1 MRTVI
6 SLIFFISIFCRPT
19 GLFAFQERDLL
30 QGKMTVEQLK
40 SVLKP
45 HQSWISYPAY
55 SDRSGWDAL
64 TGNMKQEIIASGEK
78 YLDYPW
84 RVVKA
89 TDYIEYERSGSRNIM
104 QDPFGANNTA
114 LSSLVMAELAEGKGR
129 FIDQIINGV
138 WLSCE
143 MTTWVL
149 SAHMPS
155 YHTSKR
161 SLAGPEEQVI
171 DLTAGDLGSMLSW
184 TWYYLKG
191 EMDKVNPA
199 VSNRLRGEL
208 QRRVLDP
215 YMERS
220 DFWWQAFNA
229 TPETMVNNWNPWCN
243 FNVLSCYLL
252 LENDMDKLA
261 TAVYRTMVSTDKFIN
276 YNNDDGACEEGP
288 SYWGHAA
295 GKLYDYL
302 QILHYATGGKLSIFE
317 EPIIKNMGEYIGRS
331 YIGDGWVVNF
341 ADASARGGGDKGVI
355 FRYGK
360 AVGSQEMQQ
369 FAAYL
374 HQRDRNKGYSDSGRD
389 IFRHFENLKYNRELA
404 GTSPALPQNGFS
416 WYPQTEFCYMRNPT
430 GFFFA
435 AKGGYNN
442 ESHNHNDVGTFLL
455 YFNNKP
461 VFIDVGVGTYTRQ
474 TFSSERY
481 SIWTMQSTYH
491 NLPAINGNPQ
501 EFGARY
507 RSKNVSFDEKKLRF
521 TLDISGAY
529 NPETGVKSWI
539 RSYTLQPGGEFVIE
553 DTFSLSEIRGSNS
566 INFMTRA
573 LPDISSPGSLIID
586 IDGKKVQMTY
596 DAKRF
601 EPKTET
607 IPQNDTRLSGVWG
620 KEIYRLTLT
629 DKNKQTKGNY
639 KFIVKAL

>member
-6 SLIFFISIFCRPT
+6 SLIIFISVFCRPT

-64 TGNMKQEIIASGEK
+64 TGNMKQEIIANGEK

-184 TWYYLKG
+184 TWYYLKV

-199 VSNRLRGEL
+199 VSKRLRNEL

-389 IFRHFENLKYNRELA
+389 IFRTFESLRYNRELT
-404 GTSPALPQNGFS
+404 GISPALPQTEFS
-416 WYPQTEFCYMRNPT
+416 WYPQTEFSYMRNPT

-455 YFNNKP
+455 FFNNKP

-491 NLPAINGNPQ
+491 NLPVINGNPQ

-507 RSKNVSFDEKKLRF
+507 RSKNVSLDQKKFRF
-521 TLDISGAY
+521 SLDISGAY

-539 RSYTLQPGGEFVIE
+539 RSYTLKPEGEFVIE

-573 LPDISSPGSLIID
+573 LPDISSPGSVIID
-586 IDGKKVQMTY
+586 IDGKKVQMSY

-601 EPKTET
+601 EAGTET